1 MVSFSSTHNRHIPVM
16 LMETIDNLKIKD
28 NGIYIDGTLGL
39 GGHSE
44 AILQKIDKGL
54 LIGIDRDK
62 DSISF
67 AKKRLLPNENF
78 KFFNEMPSHRSLFFK
93 EPKPS
98 ISLDHKSNISW
109 KFSFGLIF
117 PNFIDFVLSKYVE
130 GGVEELDI
138 NRLSSLIELKYKSLH
153 DGQKVLGDADNIK
166 NTFINFQKHLY

>member
-62 DSISF
+62 DSILF

-78 KFFNEMPSHRSLFFK
+78 KFFNDSYKNLK
-93 EPKPS
+93 EANEFGWKS
-98 ISLDHKSNISW
+98 VFIISDGIEEEGVSNESMDMMTSVISEINEEQIRE
-109 KFSFGLIF
+109 KLPELLGL
-117 PNFIDFVLSKYVE
+117 N
-130 GGVEELDI
+130 
-138 NRLSSLIELKYKSLH
+138 
-153 DGQKVLGDADNIK
+153 
-166 NTFINFQKHLY
+166 

>member
-78 KFFNEMPSHRSLFFK
+78 KFFNDSYKNLK
-93 EPKPS
+93 EANEFGWKS
-98 ISLDHKSNISW
+98 VFIISDGIEEEGVSNESMDMMTSVISEINEEQIRE
-109 KFSFGLIF
+109 KLPELLGL
-117 PNFIDFVLSKYVE
+117 N
-130 GGVEELDI
+130 
-138 NRLSSLIELKYKSLH
+138 
-153 DGQKVLGDADNIK
+153 
-166 NTFINFQKHLY
+166 

>member
-62 DSISF
+62 DSISL
-67 AKKRLLPNENF
+67 AKIVRRIRPV
-78 KFFNEMPSHRSLFFK
+78 PATIQGSQC
-93 EPKPS
+93 
-98 ISLDHKSNISW
+98 I
-109 KFSFGLIF
+109 
-117 PNFIDFVLSKYVE
+117 VL
-130 GGVEELDI
+130 
-138 NRLSSLIELKYKSLH
+138 
-153 DGQKVLGDADNIK
+153 
-166 NTFINFQKHLY
+166 